1 MKIFHDLTELESW
14 EKPIISLGTFDGIH
28 LGHQAILKKLAREKK
43 ERKLNT
49 LLVTYE
55 PHPQRVVS
63 PENSPLIL
71 STLEEKLNLLQ
82 TLTGGKELSGVLVI
96 EFTKEFSLLSADDF
110 IEEILIKRLKVGKLI
125 VGENHAFGSSRS
137 GGIELLKKASSKF
150 GFELKVAPSVL
161 WDKARIS
168 STRIR
173 KEILRGNLE
182 QACAMLG
189 HSYLIAGKPVKGKG
203 VGMEIGYP
211 TINLEVPKRKLLP
224 KKGVYGV
231 EVEIN
236 EEKLYGMMYIGRKLT
251 LDERKLSLEVNL
263 FDYPGDEIPAMLMIC
278 LQKWIRGER
287 KFDSLKEL
295 RNQLTQDEKK
305 IRQLLNR

>member
-1 MKIFHDLTELESW
+1 MKIFHDLTELEAW
-14 EKPIISLGTFDGIH
+14 EKPIVSLGTFDGIH
-28 LGHQAILKKLAREKK
+28 LGHQAILKKLAKEKK
-43 ERKLNT
+43 ERKRNT

-71 STLEEKLNLLQ
+71 STLKEKLNLLQ
-82 TLTGGKELSGVLVI
+82 TFPEGKELSGVLVI
-96 EFTKEFSLLSADDF
+96 EFTKKFSLLSAEDF
-110 IEEILIKRLKVGKLI
+110 IEEILIRRLKVGELI
-125 VGENHAFGSSRS
+125 VGENHAFGSNRS
-137 GGIELLKKASSKF
+137 GGIELLKKASLKF
-150 GFELKVAPSVL
+150 GFELKVAPSVSC
-161 WDKARIS
+161 DKIRIS
-168 STRIR
+168 SSRIR
-173 KEILRGNLE
+173 KEMLSGNFE
-182 QACAMLG
+182 RACLMLG
-189 HSYLIAGKPVKGKG
+189 HSYLIAGKPIKGKG

-211 TINLEVPKRKLLP
+211 TINLEVPERKLLP

-231 EVEIN
+231 EVEIKD
-236 EEKLYGMMYIGRKLT
+236 EKFYGMMYIGRKLT

-263 FDYPGDEIPAMLMIC
+263 FDYQGDEIPVIIMIY

-287 KFDSLKEL
+287 KFDSLEEL